1 MTSSAVA
8 VPTLLCLDTSTER
21 VHAALVRGADVRVV
35 ALAGGAQASVT
46 LLPALQDLLASA
58 ALTWADLDAIA
69 FGAGPGAFTGLRT
82 ACATAQG
89 LALGVDK
96 PVLPLDT
103 LMLVAESARLS
114 APEAWS
120 VGDEV
125 WVLQDARMEEMYVA
139 AFRWGGDEAG
149 WQSTQPAQLW
159 PLTEPLARWSAHAPQ
174 HLAGSALAAYPD
186 RFTGIAPT
194 TLWAQAMPCGQA
206 QASVAHWA
214 WQQGQAVDAALAL
227 PRYVRD
233 KVAQTTAERQ
243 AAKA

>member
-1 MTSSAVA
+1 MTFSAVA
-8 VPTLLCLDTSTER
+8 SPTLLSLDTSTER
-21 VHAALVRGADVRVV
+21 VHAALVRGDDTRVV

-46 LLPALQDLLASA
+46 LLPALQDLVAQA
-58 ALTWADLDAIA
+58 GLTWADLDAIA

-89 LALGVDK
+89 LALGANK

-103 LMLVAESARLS
+103 LMLVAESARLRDPS
-114 APEAWS
+114 AWC

-125 WVLQDARMEEMYVA
+125 WVLQDARMDEMYVA
-139 AFRWGGDEAG
+139 AYQWQGDDAG
-149 WQSTQPAQLW
+149 WALTQDAQLW
-159 PLTEPLARWSAHAPQ
+159 PLTEPLQRWAARAPK
-174 HLAGSALAAYPD
+174 HLAGSALLAYPD
-186 RFTGIAPT
+186 RFTGLAQAT
-194 TLWAQAMPCGQA
+194 HWHQAMPCGQA
-206 QASVAHWA
+206 QASVSKRA
-214 WQQGQAVDAALAL
+214 WRQGLAVDAALAL